1 MVMAQ
6 QAPSGSLRDNSQ
18 RNNMGDEFGSKV
30 NQLISELRTESE
42 VLQREGSEIELLV
55 RQTHGEV
62 EKLANRELTITNRV
76 RDMELNLDNY
86 SRTDMKTIYNSHHEV
101 QMRLF
106 MMRAQVEQLEAKR
119 NTIKALQQQNLLQIL
134 AEPNLITLE
143 DKEASFLAGGSFPFP
158 VLTSTPHGVV
168 MDSAAA
174 TFSGRRPPARMS
186 PPSIAVRLSQSE
198 ATPVPP

>member
-86 SRTDMKTIYNSHHEV
+86 SRTDMKTIYNSAHEV

-119 NTIKALQQQNLLQIL
+119 NNIKALQQRIARTMSVL
-134 AEPNLITLE
+134 ALVPEGYAP
-143 DKEASFLAGGSFPFP
+143 GGSTGHKKHNSLPLSP
-158 VLTSTPHGVV
+158 LPETSQEMVAEKQT
-168 MDSAAA
+168 
-174 TFSGRRPPARMS
+174 
-186 PPSIAVRLSQSE
+186 IAQVIQAQE
-198 ATPVPP
+198 N